1 MFKALG
7 DYFISSQGSTF
18 PVNVYNPQQLF
29 GDKLTVW
36 YDFNDQSTLF
46 SDTGFTT
53 TVTNNQNIKGIR
65 NKGTGN
71 GRNYDMYDDNGD
83 GTPIS
88 GGSIWKENYINTNK
102 NLSLKSGLGRYR
114 SFSALTVNDSA
125 SAMTYSVVYKAP
137 TTSSN
142 LYPISCSNQGFRQML
157 YLNINTTS
165 NLYTINIQNNGGG
178 GIGPLASV
186 SVTIPAF
193 TDLKYNIATFT
204 VDSTGTLNFYHN
216 DNLILTTT
224 GITGNLPLFPLVPSS
239 LTSPIRINFSVGG
252 SSQVNS
258 TDGVEILEMILSDGV
273 CLTPDQV
280 NKLNQYFKLK
290 FNI

>member
-71 GRNYDMYDDNGD
+71 GRNYDIYDDNGD
-83 GTPIS
+83 GTAIS
-88 GGSIWKENYINTNK
+88 AGTIWKQNAINSNK
-102 NLSLKSGLGRYR
+102 NLSQKGGLGRYR

-204 VDSTGTLNFYHN
+204 IDSSGMLNLYHN
-216 DNLILTTT
+216 DNLILSTT

-290 FNI
+290 YNI